1 MTETSPLLK
10 EIQYLKGV
18 GPARAAALKKL
29 GVENVYG
36 LLYYPPRAWVDR
48 SVIKPIS
55 KLIPG
60 ERETVRGIVVMS
72 STQKVRFKL
81 SITKVVVQDKTGHI
95 TAAWYNQPYIEKQF
109 KKGDEVIMHGKID
122 MYRGMLQIN
131 TPEYEISSPD
141 ETMQAGVNVNR
152 IVPVYPLTESFTQK
166 QFRAIIKN
174 ALDNYLQYAAEY
186 LPEEFRKKF
195 GLIQLQQSLAGIH
208 FPDTFESLEKA
219 KYRLIFD
226 EFFMVQFA
234 LNLKKQKA
242 ETQKGHVFNI
252 TGEYKEIFRKHLPFK
267 LTGAQRRVVEEIKK
281 DVTTGRPMNR
291 LVQGDVGSGK
301 TVVALIAAVIAKDSG
316 FQSAILAPTEI
327 LASQHMKTAAK
338 LLEETGIKADLILGG
353 AATKDKKAALERLKT
368 GETDI
373 VIGTHAIIQ
382 ETVEFK
388 NLGLAVIDEQHRFG
402 VMQRAALLGKSEI
415 KPHVLIMT
423 ATPIP
428 RTLAMTVYGDTDV
441 SVIDEL
447 PPGRKPVK
455 TVLFSGANRDK
466 LYNFME
472 ERLKEGG
479 QIYMVY
485 PLVDV
490 SEKVDL
496 KSAIESEKE
505 TALRFPGYKTAIVH
519 GQMKKEERAAIM
531 ADFKEKK
538 IDILAATT
546 VIEVGIDIPNA
557 SVMVIEHAE
566 RFGLSQLHQLRGRVG
581 RGDRQSYCI
590 LAGEPGTEDGFKR
603 LSVMASTSDG
613 FKIAEED
620 LALRGPG
627 EFLGTRQHG
636 LPEFR
641 LANLITDRKILESAR
656 QAAEWLLSANCDMDH
671 IKVSE
676 TIDNIKHKSGRN
688 YDLINIG

>member
-1 MTETSPLLK
+1 MTESSPLEK

-29 GVENVYG
+29 GIENVAN
-36 LLYYPPRAWVDR
+36 LLYYPPRAWADR
-48 SVIKPIS
+48 SHIKPIS
-55 KLIPG
+55 KLVPG
-60 ERETVRGIVVMS
+60 EHETVHGIVVMS
-72 STQKVRFKL
+72 STQKIKFKL
-81 SITKVVVQDKTGHI
+81 TITKVVIQDKSGHI
-95 TAAWYNQPYIEKQF
+95 TAVWYNQPYIEKQF
-109 KKGDEVIMHGKID
+109 KKGDEVIMFGKID
-122 MYRGMLQIN
+122 MFRGVLQIN
-131 TPEYEISSPD
+131 NPEYELSSPED
-141 ETMQAGVNVNR
+141 NEAVNVNR
-152 IVPVYPLTESFTQK
+152 IVPVYPLTESITQK
-166 QFRAIIKN
+166 QFRKMVKF
-174 ALDNYLQYAAEY
+174 ALDNYMQYVTEY

-195 GLIQLQQSLAGIH
+195 NLEELQKSLFQIH
-208 FPDTFESLEKA
+208 FPESFDALEKA

-226 EFFMVQFA
+226 EFFTVQFA
-234 LNLKKQKA
+234 LNMKRKKMQALK
-242 ETQKGHVFNI
+242 GNVFNI
-252 TGEYKEIFRKHLPFK
+252 TGEYKEIFRQHMPFK

-281 DVTTGRPMNR
+281 DVSLGKPMNR
-291 LVQGDVGSGK
+291 LLQGDVGSGK
-301 TVVALIAAVIAKDSG
+301 TVVAMIAAVIAKDSG
-316 FQSAILAPTEI
+316 FQTAFLAPTEI
-327 LASQHMKTAAK
+327 LAAQHMRTAEK
-338 LLEETGIKADLILGG
+338 LLEGTGIKAELILGG
-353 AATKDKKAALERLKT
+353 AATKNKKAALERLKT

-402 VMQRAALLGKSEI
+402 VMQRAALLKKASV

-447 PPGRKPVK
+447 PPGRKPIK
-455 TVLFSGANRDK
+455 TVLFSDAKKDR
-466 LYNFME
+466 LYAFLE

-479 QIYMVY
+479 QIYIVY

-490 SEKVDL
+490 SEKLDL

-505 TALRFPGYKTAIVH
+505 IAARFPAYKTAIVH
-519 GQMKKEERAAIM
+519 GQMKKEERDIIM
-531 ADFKEKK
+531 AEFKLKK
-538 IDILAATT
+538 VHILAATT

-581 RGDRQSYCI
+581 RGDKQSYCI
-590 LAGEPGTEDGFKR
+590 LVGDPSTEDAIKR
-603 LSVMASTSDG
+603 LSVMTSTSDG

-620 LALRGPG
+620 LAIRGPG
-627 EFLGTRQHG
+627 DFLGTKQHG

-641 LANLITDRKILESAR
+641 LANIITDRKILELARSA
-656 QAAEWLLSANCDMDH
+656 ADWLMSDNCDMDH
-671 IKVSE
+671 RKINE